1 MRLIMVTSWYPP
13 NKAAEVAK
21 KFLEV
26 NEKIPQKPFEKSWL
40 AGVKADE
47 DGLKTVWLTEIED
60 GKLEEALDMTNRR
73 LVEYIGIEGY
83 RFKIETLMTFEYA
96 MPLIGLEMPS
106 A

>member
-1 MRLIMVTSWYPP
+1 MRLIMVTLWYPL
-13 NKAAEVAK
+13 NKATEVAR

-26 NEKIPQKPFEKSWL
+26 NEKFPQKPFEKSWL

-73 LVEYIGIEGY
+73 LVEYMNIEGY

-96 MPLIGLEMPS
+96 MPLIGLEMPP